1 MSLETFLQLTSIFLF
16 GGAFALFVDNVV
28 THILDG
34 VVEADDEYL

>member
-1 MSLETFLQLTSIFLF
+1 MSLSTFLHIATICLM

-34 VVEADDEYL
+34 VAEADDEYL

>member
-1 MSLETFLQLTSIFLF
+1 MNLETFLQYFTICAF

-34 VVEADDEYL
+34 VAEADDEYL